1 MSDDPPGTTISELQ
15 ALVEAGAVENYI
27 SAGAHHLL
35 FLNDGQ
41 SMVMSEA
48 EARIFIYG
56 ATVMGAF
63 LMPLLR
69 TRRPRRVPAPPLA
82 PEWRSKP

>member
-15 ALVEAGAVENYI
+15 SLVEAGAVEHYI
-27 SAGAHHLL
+27 SAGPHHLL
-35 FLNDGQ
+35 ILNNGR
-41 SMVMSEA
+41 SMVMGEA
-48 EARIFIYG
+48 EARIFIEG

-69 TRRPRRVPAPPLA
+69 TRRPRRAPAPPLA